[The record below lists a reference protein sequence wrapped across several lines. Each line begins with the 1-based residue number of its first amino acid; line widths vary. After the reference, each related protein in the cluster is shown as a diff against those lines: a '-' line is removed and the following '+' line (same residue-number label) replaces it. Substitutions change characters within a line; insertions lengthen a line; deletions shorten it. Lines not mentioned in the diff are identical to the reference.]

1 MAQYS
6 IEFNENVK
14 SFICSDCGEQSLTVW
29 GWVGK
34 NDCAHAVY
42 YAGLMTGHKQVSARL
57 TISIGGWGEPDD
69 VSVRRWAFIEVRPTA
84 DSCEM
89 MVREPEESLYHREAL
104 LGTAMSRAEVLKSSL
119 RDEFFAVADF
129 IVFNDPA
136 VKSYL
141 VGEEVSTAGRKGNLS
156 AG

>member
-6 IEFNENVK
+6 IELNENIK
-14 SFICSDCGEQSLTVW
+14 RFACDDCGEESLTVW

-34 NDCAHAVY
+34 VGSAHAVY
-42 YAGLMTGHKQVSARL
+42 YAGLMTGHEDASVRL

-69 VSVRRWAFIEVRPTA
+69 LLVRRWAFIEVRPTA

-89 MVREPEESLYHREAL
+89 MVRDPEESLYYSEAI
-104 LGTAMSRAEVLKSSL
+104 LGRGMPRTEVLESPLS
-119 RDEFFAVADF
+119 DEFCAVADY
-129 IVFNDPA
+129 IVLNDPA

-141 VGEEVSTAGRKGNLS
+141 LGEDVSTNGRKGIVPN
-156 AG
+156 G

>member
-1 MAQYS
+1 LPPFWRVEMRIS
-6 IEFNENVK
+6 SK
-14 SFICSDCGEQSLTVW
+14 S
-29 GWVGK
+29 
-34 NDCAHAVY
+34 
-42 YAGLMTGHKQVSARL
+42 
-57 TISIGGWGEPDD
+57 P
-69 VSVRRWAFIEVRPTA
+69 
-84 DSCEM
+84 
-89 MVREPEESLYHREAL
+89 
-104 LGTAMSRAEVLKSSL
+104 L